1 MQITILPASS
11 KTAQATIRSL
21 LSTPTNTNLHI
32 RGLYRDPTRAPPEFT
47 SHPAFHATH
56 GDIRDANTLD
66 LAGTDA
72 LFVMTPPRHD
82 VDDIFQ
88 WAREASENTR
98 AAIERSSVRRVVLLS
113 SMGAEFE
120 SGTGEIRTNHIAE
133 EILQDAAPEVVIV
146 RAAYF
151 MENWAGG
158 VSSVKDQENPY
169 FESVITPLEY
179 EVPMV
184 AIKDIGSACAAHL
197 LTPTLP
203 ESPYIFELHGPKPYS
218 VLDVQRAFKDAT
230 GKDVAVRPVEKQD
243 LPAFFGQFLP
253 PALVGPFVEMTVGF
267 LPGGVMAQGNP
278 DAEKRVQRGR
288 TGLGDVIGGFFEG
301 SA

>member
-47 SHPAFHATH
+47 SHPNFHATH
-56 GDIRDANTLD
+56 GDIRDASTLD

-72 LFVMTPPRHD
+72 LFAMTPPNYS

-88 WAREASENTR
+88 WARDASENTK
-98 AAIERSSVRRVVLLS
+98 AAI
-113 SMGAEFE
+113 
-120 SGTGEIRTNHIAE
+120 GEIRTNHIAE
-133 EILQDAAPEVVIV
+133 QVLRDAAPEVVIV

-169 FESVITPLEY
+169 FESAITPVEY
-179 EVPMV
+179 EIPMV
-184 AIKDIGSACAAHL
+184 AAKDIGEACATHL
-197 LTPTLP
+197 LGPSLP
-203 ESPYIFELHGPKPYS
+203 ESPYIFELHGPKTYS
-218 VLDVQRAFKDAT
+218 VLDVQRAFQDAT

-243 LPAFFGQFLP
+243 LSAFFGRFLP

-267 LPGGVMAQGNP
+267 LPGGVMVQGN
-278 DAEKRVQRGR
+278 AGVEKRVKKGR
-288 TGLGDVIGGFFEG
+288 MGLGEVIGGWFEG
-301 SA
+301 ST